1 MKTIL
6 GKVISDKME
15 KTVVV
20 YVTRSLTHPLYHKR
34 IRRTKKY
41 LVHDEKGAKAGD
53 VVKIRETR
61 PISKNKFFE
70 VVEVVKHV
78 AA

>member
-20 YVTRSLTHPLYHKR
+20 DVTRSLTHPLYHKR

-41 LVHDEKGAKAGD
+41 LVHNEKGAKAGD
-53 VVKIRETR
+53 MVKIKEIR
-61 PISKNKFFE
+61 PVSKNKFFE
-70 VVEVVKHV
+70 VTEVVKH
-78 AA
+78 AAA